1 MQRSESV
8 TTMPSSRLYRAPTG
22 QTFTHGASSQCMH
35 GRGMNQTLVP
45 GNSPSSK
52 RNTYIQKEASV
63 VLFSTLQASMHA
75 RQPVHLSRST
85 TIPYLGIFVTSSYAG
100 STFTL
105 TWNDWSAVLAT
116 YPSPVKNKAFGVG
129 PRSFD
134 H

>member
-85 TIPYLGIFVTSSYAG
+85 TIPYLGIFVTSSLRG
-100 STFTL
+100 FDLHLDVERLVGCVGHVSL
-105 TWNDWSAVLAT
+105 
-116 YPSPVKNKAFGVG
+116 PGEEQGV
-129 PRSFD
+129 
-134 H
+134 